1 VKRLLSVILLL
12 LITFLAGHLTVAAQ
26 ASELCDRRCVP
37 VAGVTA
43 NDGGFDTH
51 LGASAPSTLSGRP
64 QRGGPTVE
72 APTGPVIQYA
82 YSPVCDASCH
92 SATAQ
97 ATANTANCVA
107 PAVAVWVTSQVVGSG
122 APFTLQGAPECLT
135 PGEQLPYDPVQLTE
149 MVANY
154 FQRIPLP
161 EPGLKI
167 APADN
172 AIVNFPEI
180 VSADQPP
187 ATTFTVAQAP
197 FPVVTITATVQ
208 WQWNFGDGTTLTTNN
223 PGKAYDGTD
232 PADDDGYV
240 THAYKTANKAWPLT
254 VTSIWTATYAVQGVA
269 GIQTVTNAVQRTTAH
284 PLAAAEYGSVL
295 TGN

>member
-1 VKRLLSVILLL
+1 VKRVLVGGLALIAILM
-12 LITFLAGHLTVAAQ
+12 TMQPVAAQ
-26 ASELCDRRCVP
+26 ASRTCSSCSVVVEGVDDGIVASLGDASSHANP
-37 VAGVTA
+37 AIAGV
-43 NDGGFDTH
+43 NVHGSD
-51 LGASAPSTLSGRP
+51 SA
-64 QRGGPTVE
+64 
-72 APTGPVIQYA
+72 GPVTQYA

-92 SATAQ
+92 SPTAQ
-97 ATANTANCVA
+97 ATADTANCVA

-135 PGEQLPYDPVQLTE
+135 PAEQLAYDPVQLAA

-161 EPGLKI
+161 EPGLHI

-197 FPVVTITATVQ
+197 FPVVTINATVR
-208 WQWNFGDGTTLTTNN
+208 WEWNFGDGTTLVTSS

-232 PADDDGYV
+232 PADGDGYV
-240 THAYKTANKAWPLT
+240 THTYKTPSKAWPLT
-254 VTSIWTATYAVQGVA
+254 VTAIWTATYTVQGIA
-269 GIQTVTNAVQRTTAH
+269 GIQQVENTVQRTSAH